1 MKTTIERIFETL
13 SKEKVELK
21 AEKVELSVAGDIKKA
36 ISGTNGLIK
45 KLESSEKKM
54 NKLTKDYESSWDNNS
69 SLLKDAKGEAN
80 YIESVIERVETMAKE
95 LGVKASSVDGF
106 SDLEKRKNLL
116 DAKQLENAFRSPY

>member
-1 MKTTIERIFETL
+1 MKTTIERVFEAL
-13 SKEKVELK
+13 NKVELK
-21 AEKVELSVAGDIKKA
+21 SEKVELSVAGDIKKA